1 MQACAFCKSTMQ
13 TSPYILMGFF
23 APIEKC
29 FRVYVPESPEVPLKL
44 IMTDEFEEQ
53 DNYAYVPIETLDY
66 TE

>member
-13 TSPYILMGFF
+13 TSPSILMRLF

-29 FRVYVPESPEVPLKL
+29 FTGYVPHPPEGPLKL
-44 IMTDEFEEQ
+44 IMTVEFEEQ
-53 DNYAYVPIETLDY
+53 DNYAYAPIETLDY